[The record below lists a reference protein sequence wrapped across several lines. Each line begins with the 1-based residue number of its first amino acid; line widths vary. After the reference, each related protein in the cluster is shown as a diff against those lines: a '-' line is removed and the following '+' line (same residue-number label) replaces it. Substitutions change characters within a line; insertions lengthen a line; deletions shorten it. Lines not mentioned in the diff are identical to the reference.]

1 MRARAEGYAP
11 SYLLAIRTRPPPLVI
26 RTADATSSR
35 AQAIARRACMT
46 GTFAPDIR
54 AHPQRAGGSKRGIE
68 SRASRIRIRRV
79 GKSVQKFP
87 LEQAGQYGYVSG
99 EGIRRDMTLRD
110 RARPEMFKLFMAGV
124 DMRGWCKR
132 GWMKAR
138 GAHARRRVQK
148 SEFGSAISCRD
159 PCTETTH
166 AATAP
171 RDRTGS
177 AGEARGGGSEHG

>member
-1 MRARAEGYAP
+1 
-11 SYLLAIRTRPPPLVI
+11 
-26 RTADATSSR
+26 
-35 AQAIARRACMT
+35 MT

-87 LEQAGQYGYVSG
+87 LEQAGQYDYVSG
-99 EGIRRDMTLRD
+99 EGERRDMTLRD
-110 RARPEMFKLFMAGV
+110 RARPEMFKLFKAGV

-138 GAHARRRVQK
+138 GAHARRRVQN
-148 SEFGSAISCRD
+148 SEFGSTISCRD
-159 PCTETTH
+159 PCTETAH

-171 RDRTGS
+171 QDRTGS